1 MKSWHF
7 CLTNFAVDMLL
18 KKYLCAAL
26 AALLVL
32 PGAGAAAAA
41 AGWYQVEVVVFRHLQ
56 GLSAGGEAW
65 PELTD
70 LPEFG
75 RAMELII
82 DLPEMSDE
90 PPPLTAGSEAG
101 PTPIAFELLHKKDRK
116 LNGVETRLR
125 NSGEYEPLL
134 FAAWRQ
140 PSFGVARA
148 KRIYLSDDY
157 LTRRG
162 PIFTESDPAHGVSA
176 MVPRAEGVIRV
187 KVGRL
192 LHVDVDFLYYHE
204 GNPVRLTETRKL
216 KLREIHYFDHPLFG
230 VILQVSPWVLSQLDP
245 KSETDAGEEDRLQDE
260 TSGKLAGQSIDD

>member
-1 MKSWHF
+1 
-7 CLTNFAVDMLL
+7 MLL

-32 PGAGAAAAA
+32 PGAAA

-101 PTPIAFELLHKKDRK
+101 PTPIAFELL
-116 LNGVETRLR
+116 
-125 NSGEYEPLL
+125 
-134 FAAWRQ
+134 
-140 PSFGVARA
+140 
-148 KRIYLSDDY
+148 
-157 LTRRG
+157 
-162 PIFTESDPAHGVSA
+162 
-176 MVPRAEGVIRV
+176 
-187 KVGRL
+187 
-192 LHVDVDFLYYHE
+192 
-204 GNPVRLTETRKL
+204 
-216 KLREIHYFDHPLFG
+216 
-230 VILQVSPWVLSQLDP
+230 
-245 KSETDAGEEDRLQDE
+245 
-260 TSGKLAGQSIDD
+260 